1 MSKRIKLPVHRKLI
15 DDIKKKIVDNK
26 FKKGELLP
34 SENELARVYNTSR
47 TTVRL
52 ALIELSNMG
61 YISRHQGKGSIVAE
75 ARRALG
81 ILSVSGITDEVGHQ
95 KLKTVILQK
104 PVTQP
109 WPSSIFYKLSDT
121 ELSVGCIFFKRL
133 RYIDNEPVLFEET
146 YITNL
151 NLPHFTNRN
160 LENRSLL
167 KLLHEQYNVEV
178 IGGEQKIWAVPI
190 GKANNKLLKLKP
202 GSPIV
207 HMKRKIKTNV
217 KDLNIYSWL
226 YCNTEKYYIDDFF

>member
-1 MSKRIKLPVHRKLI
+1 MSKEYKFPVHRKLI
-15 DDIKKKIVDNK
+15 NDIKRKIVDNK
-26 FKKGELLP
+26 FKKGDLLP
-34 SENELARVYNTSR
+34 SENELAMSYNTSR

-61 YISRHQGKGSIVAE
+61 YISRHQGKGSIVSE
-75 ARRALG
+75 TKRALG

-109 WPSSIFYKLSDT
+109 WPSTIFYKLSDL
-121 ELSVGCIFFKRL
+121 ELSVGCVFFKRL
-133 RYIDNEPVLFEET
+133 RYINNEPVLFEET

-151 NLPHFTNRN
+151 NLPYFTSRN

-167 KLLHEQYNVEV
+167 KLLKEQYNVEV

-190 GKANNKLLKLKP
+190 GKSNNKLLKLKP
-202 GSPIV
+202 NIPIV
-207 HMKRKIKTNV
+207 HMKRKIRTNV

-226 YCNTEKYYIDDFF
+226 YCNTEKYYLEDFF